1 MTGQPHY
8 HVEKKHYGIK
18 QLLFFLHDT
27 LTKKNLDFY
36 GIFDSYEEYW
46 SSGTISVDMNRAKLI
61 EDWFEFGSEV
71 LDVGTGDG
79 QVCEY
84 LMKRRGLKVAGLDI
98 SEVASEKARQRGIG
112 VEIRDINNGLGL
124 KTIELYDYV
133 LLSEVIEH
141 TQYPNLILID
151 AIRHSKKGVVVTI
164 PNSAYLK
171 WRIQLLR
178 GYFPRQSFTHL
189 HYWSIK
195 DFELFCKALRIHILD
210 FRAVV
215 EPGMV
220 LPKHLMRFNN
230 LLAYQQAWLLAPAS
244 KDQDYGRV

>member
-1 MTGQPHY
+1 MKSTGQ
-8 HVEKKHYGIK
+8 
-18 QLLFFLHDT
+18 QA
-27 LTKKNLDFY
+27 
-36 GIFDSYEEYW
+36 
-46 SSGTISVDMNRAKLI
+46 DMNRAKLI

-84 LMKRRGLKVAGLDI
+84 LMKRRGLKLAGLDI

-151 AIRHSKKGVVVTI
+151 AVRHSKKGVVVTI

-178 GYFPRQSFTHL
+178 VIFRDNHLLIFT
-189 HYWSIK
+189 IG
-195 DFELFCKALRIHILD
+195 
-210 FRAVV
+210 
-215 EPGMV
+215 P
-220 LPKHLMRFNN
+220 
-230 LLAYQQAWLLAPAS
+230 
-244 KDQDYGRV
+244 